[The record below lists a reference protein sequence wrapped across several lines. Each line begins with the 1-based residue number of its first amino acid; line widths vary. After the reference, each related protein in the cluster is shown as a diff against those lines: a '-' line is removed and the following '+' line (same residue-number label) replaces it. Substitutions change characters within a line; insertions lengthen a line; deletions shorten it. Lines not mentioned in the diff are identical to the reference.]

1 MADVSADLPARA
13 TVAKGLG
20 PSSRAAVYEVAD
32 DQLATGSTLGGPK
45 LVLSIKATGA
55 IDRVYSSDVGRTLFG
70 TLVLRHYDEGVE
82 MPLVQETA
90 GRFFIHPEHQEH
102 HFALQN
108 GLVVHEDVFVL
119 SGQPTDGEATDA
131 PAAYYAVEMRN
142 PTGVEIPVSTY
153 AFAEL
158 RGDTTHDVM
167 TEYREDD
174 HALVAWNES
183 APDLVRVFGCTIAPE
198 SHEVTLDY
206 GKAVASSHLGALSGT
221 TGLFSD
227 PLGVLHLRS
236 VLAPGT
242 VARFAFLLTFGDGK
256 RSALRAYR
264 SLPDPEAALAR
275 TSGYYHEVLAR
286 SRVLTPSED
295 VNRGVLWAKA
305 NMLRVMLRAPTG
317 WCFVNDPG
325 RSNNSVGRDTCWFAF
340 GADYVVPD
348 FARESLRAYVETQEK
363 SGKVVEYYDVRNGT
377 TEDYGLN
384 INDNTPLLVL
394 ALWHHFNTTGDRQF
408 LEETYRAAH
417 RAAEYIVSQRNEQG
431 LVWCTATG
439 TGTAGIAGWRN
450 VIKEYRLSG
459 ATTELNSECYAAIDT
474 AAQMART
481 LGRHDESAHFA
492 KEAASLRDAINRH
505 LRNPDNGLYYLSIDV
520 DGNPRSDVT
529 SDLVFPV
536 MFGVAPDDVSAH
548 IVARL
553 SDREF
558 WTDAGIRTVPRD
570 APNYTPS
577 GGWGLLGGVWVGV
590 TFWYARAA
598 AKYTPAF
605 MDHALATSFRNYSA
619 DPRQN
624 NTVPGQFSEW
634 LHGETLVNEGMM
646 LSPWFPPRYIWAAIE
661 GVAGLAPEGDS
672 VRCWPHLAPD
682 WKWMGVQDLL
692 YRGKRITWFAV
703 RVPELQMFTNF
714 HFQESSAYLAY
725 EEDISGLI
733 HVTGDSI
740 VALGL
745 RQGADLLLFVGNT
758 QPSTKMAGLRVDA
771 RLSGSY
777 RVRSFNSLIGTW
789 EDEEDL
795 LPADRLRR
803 GLSLQLERRGFWVLD
818 LKQAT

>member
-1 MADVSADLPARA
+1 M
-13 TVAKGLG
+13 TVARGIG
-20 PSSRAAVYEVAD
+20 PSERVGVYEVPD
-32 DQLATGSTLGGPK
+32 DELATGSTLGGPK
-45 LVLSIKATGA
+45 IVLTLKATGA
-55 IDRVYSSDVGRTLFG
+55 IDRIYAPDAGRTLIG
-70 TLVLRHYDEGVE
+70 PVVLRHYDERVG
-82 MPLVQETA
+82 MPLVQETV

-102 HFALQN
+102 QYSLQN

-119 SGQPTDGEATDA
+119 SGRPEGGEAVDP
-131 PAAYYAVEMRN
+131 PAAYLAVEIRN
-142 PTGVEIPVSTY
+142 PTAVEIPVSTY
-153 AFAEL
+153 AFADL
-158 RGDTTHDVM
+158 RGDTQHDVV
-167 TEYREDD
+167 TEYREDGA
-174 HALVAWNES
+174 ALVAWNES
-183 APDLVRVFGCTIAPE
+183 AHDLVRVFGCTETPE
-198 SHEVTLDY
+198 SYEVTLDY
-206 GKAVASSHLGALSGT
+206 GKAVSNSHLGALSGA
-221 TGLFSD
+221 TGEFSD
-227 PLGVLHLRS
+227 PLGVLQLRH
-236 VLAPGT
+236 VIAPGAA
-242 VARFAFLLTFGDGK
+242 ARFAFTFTFGDGK
-256 RSALRAYR
+256 RAALRTHRA
-264 SLPDPEAALAR
+264 LPDPVTALGR
-275 TSGYYHEVLAR
+275 TSAYYREVLDR

-317 WCFVNDPG
+317 WCFVNDPA

-340 GADYVVPD
+340 GADYVAPD
-348 FARESLRAYVETQEK
+348 FARESLRAYVETQER

-377 TEDYGLN
+377 SEDYDLN

-394 ALWHHFNTTGDRQF
+394 ALWHHFNTTGDRDF
-408 LEETYRAAH
+408 LEETYPAAR
-417 RAAEYIVSQRNEQG
+417 RAAEYILTQRDERG
-431 LVWCTATG
+431 LVWCSATG
-439 TGTAGIAGWRN
+439 TGTAGIVGWRN

-459 ATTELNSECYAAIDT
+459 ATTELNSECYAAVDT

-481 LGRHDESAHFA
+481 LGRHEESARFGA
-492 KEAASLRDAINRH
+492 EASRLRDAINAH

-548 IVARL
+548 IIARL

-570 APNYTPS
+570 APNYTPN

-605 MDHALATSFRNYSA
+605 MDHALATSFRQYSA
-619 DPRQN
+619 NPRQN

-634 LHGETLVNEGMM
+634 LHGETLTNEGMM
-646 LSPWFPPRYIWAAIE
+646 LSPWFPPRYVWAAIE

-692 YRGKRITWFAV
+692 YRGERITWFAV

-725 EEDISGLI
+725 EEDISHQV

-758 QPSTKMAGLRVDA
+758 QPRTKMAALRVDA
-771 RLSGSY
+771 DLCGSY
-777 RVRSFNSLIGTW
+777 RPRYFNSLLGTW
-789 EDEEDL
+789 EGGDEL
-795 LPADRLRR
+795 LTAERLRR
-803 GLSLQLERRGFWVLD
+803 GVSLQLERRGFWVLD
-818 LKQAT
+818 LKQVT